1 MAEHDGGKR
10 HEHDRGNSGR
20 KKGAYYGKGSALVVF
35 RRPVQLDR
43 DPVARR
49 DSSIRRREHSQ

>member
-1 MAEHDGGKR
+1 VTLGSRM
-10 HEHDRGNSGR
+10 